1 MPRLSVALL
10 LTLLL
15 AAPPHAP
22 AALGRIDIPVAVD
35 GGAVITVE
43 TTWPENRAARA
54 LVVVVVGT
62 GGTADPYLNPELHM
76 ATYDPDHRGGLT
88 AKLLAAGYAV
98 AYFGQRGYAPLR
110 SCISGNSARER
121 AAAFVTRC
129 LDPKVRAG
137 VDFAAITADTG
148 RVFAAL
154 ARHPRTRHL
163 AQIAMPY
170 SEGMHHVSAAVG
182 QHAMRLAGI
191 VSVGGPVGSLGNIVP
206 YQVQYEYFVNIATDG
221 FARCPNREL
230 TAEQLFRC
238 AGKWQSPF
246 LLSKMNELMGWP
258 TLTRELLLL
267 RREALRAHWRAA
279 AAQFA
284 SLPPDASIGASFEGH
299 YIPSAWNARFPYQ
312 QMSAAVGSL
321 EQLGDFDGRV
331 TYLFGTRDHLVPL
344 PAPGPC
350 PARADGSARTR
361 CSIRLI
367 ADVGHGLEDES
378 ELPPEAVLD
387 EMVRAVDEVAD
398 AAA

>member
-1 MPRLSVALL
+1 MLRLSAALL
-10 LTLLL
+10 LLLL
-15 AAPPHAP
+15 PPPHAF
-22 AALGRIDIPVAVD
+22 AAPERIDIPVSVD

-43 TTWPENRAARA
+43 TAWPENRAARA
-54 LVVVVVGT
+54 LVVVVAGT

-76 ATYDPDHRGGLT
+76 TTYDPDHRGGLT

-110 SCISGNSARER
+110 SCISGRTARER
-121 AAAFVTRC
+121 AAAFVAHC

-137 VDFAAITADTG
+137 VDLAAITADTG

-182 QHAMRLAGI
+182 QHTMRPAGI
-191 VSVGGPVGSLGNIVP
+191 VSVGGPVASLGSIVP
-206 YQVQYEYFVNIATDG
+206 YQVQYDYFIDIATAG
-221 FARCPNREL
+221 FARCPHREL

-238 AGKWQSPF
+238 AGRWQSPA
-246 LLSKMNELMGWP
+246 LLAKMNELMGAP
-258 TLTRELLLL
+258 TLAREQLPLRRELL
-267 RREALRAHWRAA
+267 RMHWRAA

-284 SLPPDASIGASFEGH
+284 SLSPDASIGASFEGH
-299 YIPSAWNARFPYQ
+299 FIPSAWNARFPYQ
-312 QMSAAVGSL
+312 QMSAEVGSL
-321 EQLGDFDGRV
+321 DQLGAFDGRV
-331 TYLFGTRDHLVPL
+331 IYLFGTRDHLIPL

-350 PARADGSARTR
+350 PARADGSARTG

-378 ELPPEAVLD
+378 ELPPNAVLD
-387 EMVRAVDEVAD
+387 AMVRAVDEVAD
-398 AAA
+398 GAG

>member
-1 MPRLSVALL
+1 MSRPLI
-10 LTLLL
+10 TLLL
-15 AAPPHAP
+15 AASLAVPFRTAAAP
-22 AALGRIDIPVAVD
+22 RRLDIPVTVD

-43 TTWPENRAARA
+43 TAWPEKRPARA
-54 LVVVVVGT
+54 LVVVVAGT
-62 GGTADPYLNPELHM
+62 GGTADPYLNPELHKP
-76 ATYDPDHRGGLT
+76 AYDPDHRGGLT
-88 AKLLAAGYAV
+88 GKLLAAGYAV

-121 AAAFVTRC
+121 AAAFVTHC

-182 QHAMRLAGI
+182 QHAIWLAGI
-191 VSVGGPVGSLGNIVP
+191 VSVGGPVEALGSIVP

-221 FARCPNREL
+221 FAHCPNREL
-230 TAEQLFRC
+230 TAEQLFGC

-246 LLSKMNELMGWP
+246 LLSKMNELMGAP
-258 TLTRELLLL
+258 TLTRQQLLL
-267 RREALRAHWRAA
+267 RREVLRAHWRAA

-284 SLPPDASIGASFEGH
+284 SLSPDASIGGSFEGH

-321 EQLGDFDGRV
+321 ELLGAFDGRV

-350 PARADGSARTR
+350 PARPDGSARTR

-378 ELPPEAVLD
+378 ELPPDAVLD